1 MRVLIF
7 LAFSNQQPIYKF
19 VCAYGSAWPLCEAF
33 AFLGA
38 GGRSRMQVHPGSCGP
53 SWRIFVAMSA
63 ARTRAGELS

>member
-7 LAFSNQQPIYKF
+7 FVFSNQQPIYACLC
-19 VCAYGSAWPLCEAF
+19 VYCSAWPLCEAF

-38 GGRSRMQVHPGSCGP
+38 GGCSRMQVHPGSCGP
-53 SWRIFVAMSA
+53 SWRVFVAMSA